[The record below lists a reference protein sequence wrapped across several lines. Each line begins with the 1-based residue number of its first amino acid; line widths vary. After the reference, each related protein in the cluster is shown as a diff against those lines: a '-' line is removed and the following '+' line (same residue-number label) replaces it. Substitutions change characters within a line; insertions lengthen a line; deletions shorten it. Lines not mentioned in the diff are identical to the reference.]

1 MTIDVSDFKGEAP
14 RLAPRSLP
22 NQMGQNSENARLLS
36 GDVDAWYGFSESTAQ
51 PIVVDPLT
59 IYYLAEEVWLTFNT
73 AQVSPSG
80 NVSKLWEEALGTPF
94 WDGTGHA
101 GTGTVTYN
109 GATTNLFP
117 CIVGMDGSSIRIID
131 YAILQAFSAAAFNSP
146 GLPPIGDNLTWA
158 VAQSTGTIV
167 TSRSQTA
174 SEALLWPAM
183 YHAAS
188 QSVGYPGPGNAVHNP
203 YAQFTVAWLTNGNN
217 VVAGDNVEAISGGSQ
232 VSNATNG
239 VGAQV
244 FVVDPYTCLAVYDI
258 IPVLSNILATS
269 YVGPVWPCADGV
281 HIVVLT
287 GTAAHAGT
295 PDQWHIVQCGSAGA
309 VEVAY
314 GPWTAGP
321 DLLGESVAGVG
332 NANYCANYF
341 SSVDSTTVG
350 CLESDLEHLWILSGD
365 RALVC
370 LALSN
375 GNNYTTVYNGANGT
389 ALATVPA
396 SDLISLSIFADQ
408 GQCAVLQGNVMALWS
423 RPVVWQA
430 NAITATEADIEK
442 AAISGDVSFRT
453 YFCGTDA
460 PRFTDIG
467 LASGLTA
474 GGNPVTGS
482 ASLGSGFPGNGPFP
496 IYSRKI
502 GVPTPTFVPTV
513 TLAQA
518 SAGST
523 ISTLVEN
530 FVNPV
535 QWTLSTATLQNSD
548 FASVGGYPN
557 GDALHLQSIGGEAYG
572 YKNFAVDPTQAVT
585 MEVEFALSFAANC
598 YQGQGYLDFYVG
610 MDASG
615 QGTCIRVY
623 INSVSSAVAG
633 SNNVLIE
640 FCPVTGF
647 VIGAALSTTAIAS
660 GSIPTWNGSG
670 YYVGPFQGS
679 LYNQAVIT
687 IGAPSAAGVSAMSI
701 TIKTVNGAGNFV
713 TATGL
718 TASYASC
725 PNNGSTYG
733 VQAFTAPGN
742 SIPYWLSVNY
752 ANFTII
758 GTTPLTAAAA
768 EATAYVYTLLNDLGE
783 ESGPSPASAVITR
796 NLGYGVEVGL
806 PPSLGQAGVDPSYFY
821 AGAVGYVP
829 AVQNAVSFNPGG
841 PSPGI
846 NLYRL
851 VTNSSGGTQ
860 FLLVASDL
868 PMGDTYLDVIP
879 DSSLS
884 EVIPSYFTLN
894 GVIGT
899 WDVPPTNMLG
909 ILALPNGIY
918 AGFFGNTLC
927 LSAQGIP
934 HAWVL
939 IFQQTVDYP
948 IVGIAAM
955 DAAVIV
961 CSEKYP
967 YVFYGQTPDAYSAT
981 KGSYP
986 HACAAKK
993 SIANVKGVGVVYA
1006 TFEGLVAI
1014 SGPGKE
1020 VMLTEQLFTKR
1031 EWQALNPSS
1040 MIAVV
1045 NDNRYF
1051 CFYAAGGYA
1060 GGFYID
1066 MDSQKSAGKV
1076 SLGFHAYTR
1085 FNDPLSDNLYL
1096 VLDEDYLGL
1105 DISLNTIVTFDSDTL
1120 NPLPF
1125 VWKSKQFYV
1134 DHPLAYSQ
1142 CRVKSE
1148 SYANTT
1154 ITLFADGQAYATL
1167 PVTSG
1172 NEFAIPRPPNGVL
1185 FQYFEFQIQGTDRVN
1200 RVQFVEDGQEW
1211 T

>member
-36 GDVDAWYGFSESTAQ
+36 GDVDTWYGFSESTTQ

-59 IYYLAEEVWLTFNT
+59 IYYLAEEVWLTFNST
-73 AQVSPSG
+73 PNAGG
-80 NVSKLWEEALGTPF
+80 NVFQKLWESNLGTPF
-94 WDGTGHA
+94 WVPTVGDPTFISSVSNLIPAILGNDGN
-101 GTGTVTYN
+101 V
-109 GATTNLFP
+109 
-117 CIVGMDGSSIRIID
+117 IRIID
-131 YAILQAFSAAAFNSP
+131 YK
-146 GLPPIGDNLTWA
+146 
-158 VAQSTGTIV
+158 TGTVKTATAGPIAGPPV
-167 TSRSQTA
+167 GDGDIWQVDPVNGGTATSRAAGAQ
-174 SEALLWPAM
+174 EAAIFGSAYFGSPV
-183 YHAAS
+183 AAN
-188 QSVGYPGPGNAVHNP
+188 YPGVGNYMAAWQANDIVCELANGLLVLATWRGFAITGGVSTSGTAGLFTINP
-203 YAQFTVAWLTNGNN
+203 VGTQ
-217 VVAGDNVEAISGGSQ
+217 VV
-232 VSNATNG
+232 
-239 VGAQV
+239 
-244 FVVDPYTCLAVYDI
+244 VYDI
-258 IPVLSNILATS
+258 IPALSGSPGYLNATF
-269 YVGPVWPCADGV
+269 PCADGV
-281 HIVVLT
+281 HLIVLT
-287 GTAAHAGT
+287 GAVLNAGATAWHLVACGAAGATEIATGAWSTGPEALNGNPSDVGGGSSDGPTTWSESSESTIAMLESFTATATTYYLWLVCGGARLGYCLSLTNGSNYTVIHHWDGTGTNFCMVQNQAAH
-295 PDQWHIVQCGSAGA
+295 
-309 VEVAY
+309 
-314 GPWTAGP
+314 
-321 DLLGESVAGVG
+321 GVPS
-332 NANYCANYF
+332 
-341 SSVDSTTVG
+341 SSV
-350 CLESDLEHLWILSGD
+350 W
-365 RALVC
+365 
-370 LALSN
+370 
-375 GNNYTTVYNGANGT
+375 
-389 ALATVPA
+389 
-396 SDLISLSIFADQ
+396 ADA
-408 GQCAVLQGNVMALWS
+408 GQCAILIGNYMAM
-423 RPVVWQA
+423 WQRAQNGATA
-430 NAITATEADIEK
+430 NVITASEADIEK

-482 ASLGSGFPGNGPFP
+482 ASLGAGFPGNGPFP

-502 GVPTPTFVPTV
+502 GVPNPTFVPTV
-513 TLAQA
+513 TLVQA

-530 FVNPV
+530 FNNPV
-535 QWTLSTATLQNSD
+535 QWTLSTATLQDSN
-548 FASVGGYPN
+548 FASTGGYPA

-623 INSVSSAVAG
+623 INSASSAVAG
-633 SNNVLIE
+633 SSNVLIE

-647 VIGAALSTTAIAS
+647 VIGAALSTTTIAS

-670 YYVGPFQGS
+670 YYIGPFQGS

-742 SIPYWLSVNY
+742 SIPYWFSVNY
-752 ANFTII
+752 DNFTII
-758 GTTPLTAAAA
+758 GTTPLTAAAS

-796 NLGYGVEVGL
+796 NLGYGVNVTL
-806 PPSLGQAGVDPSYFY
+806 PASLSQAGVDYTYFQGGSAY
-821 AGAVGYVP
+821 IP
-829 AVQNAVSFNPGG
+829 KVQNAISFNPGG

-851 VTNSSGGTQ
+851 VTSSSGGTQ

-868 PMGDTYLDVIP
+868 PMGQTYLDIIA
-879 DSSLS
+879 DSALS

-918 AGFFGNTLC
+918 AGFFGNTIC

-934 HAWVL
+934 HAWPL

-948 IVGIAAM
+948 IVGIAAV
-955 DAAVIV
+955 DAAVMI
-961 CSEKYP
+961 CTEKFP

-981 KGSYP
+981 KVSYP
-986 HACAAKK
+986 HACASKK
-993 SIANVKGVGVVYA
+993 SIANVKGAGVAYA

-1014 SGPGKE
+1014 PGTGKE
-1020 VMLTEQLFTKR
+1020 IMLTEQLFTKR

-1051 CFYAAGGYA
+1051 CFYSAGGYA

-1066 MDSQKSAGKV
+1066 MDSQRSAGKV

-1142 CRVKSE
+1142 CRVKSD